1 MKNVVV
7 FKIRGKFAH
16 FLRAE
21 AGVSAL
27 TYPVPPKTVLLG
39 LIGAVLGLAKD
50 RPQLE
55 LGLADIAVA
64 GLIPLTHWHKVK
76 LRKDPPEA
84 LPRVIKNSQK
94 TNKDTKEEKASLIA
108 QEWLFQP
115 EYTVWASLPESYHS
129 CLEERLREHRWHYQ
143 PYLGLTEMP
152 AEVEYLAGGVAIPMP
167 PGCYEV
173 ESLVNQSQAELNVSR
188 VHAQGLALHI
198 VRMPRTV
205 TTDRVFTHATYLVEK
220 DARPIPVN
228 TGVAY
233 QVGERTLM
241 FL

>member
-1 MKNVVV
+1 MKNVVA

-21 AGVSAL
+21 AGASAL

-50 RPQLE
+50 QPQVELE
-55 LGLADIAVA
+55 PADIAVA
-64 GLIPLTHWHKVK
+64 GLIPLTHWHKIK

-84 LPRVIKNSQK
+84 LPQVIKNSQK

-108 QEWLFQP
+108 QEWLFRP
-115 EYTVWASLPESYHS
+115 EYTVWASLPEPYHS
-129 CLEERLREHRWHYQ
+129 DLEERIREHRWHYQ

-152 AEVEYLAGGVAIPMP
+152 AEVEYMAGGVAIPMP
-167 PGCYEV
+167 PGFYEV
-173 ESLVNQSQAELNVSR
+173 ESLVNRELAELNVTR
-188 VHAQGLALHI
+188 AHAQGLALHI

-205 TTDRVFTHATYLVEK
+205 TPDRVFTHATYLMEK
-220 DARPIPVN
+220 DARPVPVK
-228 TGVAY
+228 TATAY
-233 QVGERTLM
+233 RVGERTLM